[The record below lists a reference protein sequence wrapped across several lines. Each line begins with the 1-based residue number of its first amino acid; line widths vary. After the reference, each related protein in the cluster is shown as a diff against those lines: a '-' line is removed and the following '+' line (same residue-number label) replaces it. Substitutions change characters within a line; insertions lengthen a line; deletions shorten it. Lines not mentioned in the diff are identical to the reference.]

1 MCGSPV
7 QTGSGAGPI
16 TWPATVNGITT
27 LSYGNGRTAVQVAIT
42 NYIDGTGLRP
52 AAWTGVGAPTRISLS
67 DTAKPTK
74 DEIGVQTQSGGTPA
88 IFVLGFMGAHTV
100 SLLRAHSAQLPQPPG
115 CLTVLLF
122 LVRAV
127 IVGVGLGQKF
137 GAFASLTEQTGD
149 VAFHTAAH

>member
-7 QTGSGAGPI
+7 QTGSGAGPDR
-16 TWPATVNGITT
+16 WPRTTAGGITT
-27 LSYGNGRTAVQVAIT
+27 LSYGRFSVAID
-42 NYIDGTGLRP
+42 NYIDGTGLRV
-52 AAWTGVGAPTRISLS
+52 ALVWHGVGAPTRISLS

-149 VAFHTAAH
+149 VAFHTAPH

>member
-1 MCGSPV
+1 MCGSAV
-7 QTGSGAGPI
+7 QIGSGAGPN
-16 TWPATVNGITT
+16 TWPSTTEGGITT
-27 LSYGNGRTAVQVAIT
+27 LTYGGFSVTID
-42 NYIDGTGLRP
+42 NYIDGTGLKPNPLTRL
-52 AAWTGVGAPTRISLS
+52 GAPTRISLS

-149 VAFHTAAH
+149 VAFHTAPH